1 MKNAR
6 TLIASIV
13 ATLMLTGCGA
23 EANKMSHDAS
33 SIEPSAGLLENS
45 TPPASE
51 TNLDNLEHTTATE
64 ASTEITTTDEETT
77 SVLLS
82 AVPPTPVTETE
93 TSSSSSTQLS
103 GQANIKPTQKPDTTK
118 PSKPANNSQTETNN
132 VVDTSTPPETSTIDT
147 TIQTTVAT
155 TTDTSTAESSSTD
168 TSSNDNGTVAETT
181 TDAAIAND
189 APAEST
195 ASEPELIADSE
206 STQTSDASAEAS
218 TENTASSDTASDFH
232 WDMSAE
238 TTTDTTDTAQNE
250 AISNNA
256 TLQWDIPR
264 ARANGDALQINELG
278 GYEIRYHNRLTQQHE
293 TRIVNDPF
301 ATEVVFEQLSS
312 GEWEFTIAAFDT
324 NGIYSPFSSPV
335 VKVIN

>member
-33 SIEPSAGLLENS
+33 SIETSAGLLDNS
-45 TPPASE
+45 TSPASE
-51 TNLDNLEHTTATE
+51 TNLDNLEYTTATE

-82 AVPPTPVTETE
+82 AIPPAPVTETE
-93 TSSSSSTQLS
+93 SSSSSSTQLN

-155 TTDTSTAESSSTD
+155 TTDTSTAESSS
-168 TSSNDNGTVAETT
+168 NDNGAVAETT

-195 ASEPELIADSE
+195 ASESELIADSE

-238 TTTDTTDTAQNE
+238 TTADTTDTAQNE

-301 ATEVVFEQLSS
+301 ATEVVFEQLAS